1 MKLTQLKHWL
11 KSPQQPKPKCI
22 VTSHAGMADYLMEI
36 EFKHQLV
43 PLKDDADGML
53 TFRNMEQVS
62 ELLKPLGIDTVT
74 LRVIDPYDEFLPDNQ
89 LSCCHQDMTIT
100 L

>member
-1 MKLTQLKHWL
+1 MQLTQFKHWL
-11 KSPQQPKPKCI
+11 KSPGKPQPKC
-22 VTSHAGMADYLMEI
+22 VVMSHAGMADYLMEI

-53 TFRNMEQVS
+53 MFRNMEQIGD
-62 ELLKPLGIDTVT
+62 LLKPLGIDTVI
-74 LRVIDPYDEFLPDNQ
+74 LRVIDPYDEFSPDNQ
-89 LSCCHQDMTIT
+89 LSRCNEDMRII